1 MLCNCFSVSMND
13 VRAFW
18 KNLLHYSV
26 FSKITGLLVDLWVVC
41 FVFVV
46 LSVGEK
52 KVNLLEK
59 SCLCQR
65 RSTCSIIM
73 FCHWSWPQPE
83 HGALR
88 QELGI
93 LFFSMLFPDLF
104 SHAVAVSQKRQEGV
118 TPRNEFWSLQ
128 SRVFD
133 VVLQKLQSLLWLCQA
148 VSGVTAHEPKHQQTY
163 LGIVSK
169 AGKKLW
175 KHKNWGRLGMLTLSK
190 LMPMDIKASPVVP
203 GDVPAPLPVLF
214 PLLVGCWP
222 QMMDQ
227 GIQIL
232 LLGAWI

>member
-65 RSTCSIIM
+65 RSTCSIIV
-73 FCHWSWPQPE
+73 FCHWSWPQPK

-88 QELGI
+88 QELDI
-93 LFFSMLFPDLF
+93 LFFSMLFPAFVFSCCRSFSEKAGGCDSQEWILF
-104 SHAVAVSQKRQEGV
+104 PLKLCFWRCASKTSISAVAVPSCVRCDCPRAK
-118 TPRNEFWSLQ
+118 TPNLFGNCVKGR
-128 SRVFD
+128 
-133 VVLQKLQSLLWLCQA
+133 
-148 VSGVTAHEPKHQQTY
+148 
-163 LGIVSK
+163 
-169 AGKKLW
+169 KKLW
-175 KHKNWGRLGMLTLSK
+175 KHKNWERLGILTLSK
-190 LMPMDIKASPVVP
+190 WMSMNIKE
-203 GDVPAPLPVLF
+203 
-214 PLLVGCWP
+214 
-222 QMMDQ
+222 
-227 GIQIL
+227 
-232 LLGAWI
+232 